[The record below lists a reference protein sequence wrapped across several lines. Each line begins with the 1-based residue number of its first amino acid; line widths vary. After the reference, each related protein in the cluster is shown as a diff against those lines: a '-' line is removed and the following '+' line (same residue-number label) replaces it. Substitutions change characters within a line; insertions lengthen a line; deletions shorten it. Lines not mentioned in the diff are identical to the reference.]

1 MALDSKPISHTHG
14 QSQEE
19 ECPSHP
25 NATNQMKGGH
35 IVIRCRPEVG
45 RHPKTYTHFTGA
57 GAPYHEPK
65 GGCSWDCVR
74 DICSGQQRSVH
85 TMSGRPMAAHRVKF
99 LILFTYAVRKF
110 FWFPPPKARDLMPIS
125 HTPLEPFVD
134 NDAFTVIDSKTC
146 TKIPA
151 SVYGSPM
158 CFHCMVSRKR
168 MKPQRSV
175 LLQLKYFF
183 MLSSCP

>member
-99 LILFTYAVRKF
+99 LILFTCAVRKF

-175 LLQLKYFF
+175 LTPTRYFL
-183 MLSSCP
+183 ML

>member
-1 MALDSKPISHTHG
+1 MRPSGGGRSLDGRSTH
-14 QSQEE
+14 
-19 ECPSHP
+19 PL
-25 NATNQMKGGH
+25 A
-35 IVIRCRPEVG
+35 G
-45 RHPKTYTHFTGA
+45 RSSS
-57 GAPYHEPK
+57 PYHEPK
-65 GGCSWDCVR
+65 GGYSWDCVR

-134 NDAFTVIDSKTC
+134 NDAFTIIDSNTC
-146 TKIPA
+146 TKIPV
-151 SVYGSPM
+151 SVYGSSM

-175 LLQLKYFF
+175 LLQLDTF
-183 MLSSCP
+183 SCYHHLHNPKLFIVKKKQTLEENRKN

>member
-1 MALDSKPISHTHG
+1 MSSGAGRKLVVILKPTPIS
-14 QSQEE
+14 
-19 ECPSHP
+19 P
-25 NATNQMKGGH
+25 
-35 IVIRCRPEVG
+35 
-45 RHPKTYTHFTGA
+45 GA

-99 LILFTYAVRKF
+99 LNLFTYAVRKF

-183 MLSSCP
+183 MLLSSPKSEVINRKKKRVIR

>member
-1 MALDSKPISHTHG
+1 MSSGAGRKLVVSLKPIPISPDPRADAVGTVFEIYV
-14 QSQEE
+14 QANKTSVYTI
-19 ECPSHP
+19 P
-25 NATNQMKGGH
+25 GG
-35 IVIRCRPEVG
+35 
-45 RHPKTYTHFTGA
+45 
-57 GAPYHEPK
+57 
-65 GGCSWDCVR
+65 
-74 DICSGQQRSVH
+74 
-85 TMSGRPMAAHRVKF
+85 PMAAHRVKF
-99 LILFTYAVRKF
+99 LIIFTFAVRKF

-134 NDAFTVIDSKTC
+134 SDAFTVIDSKTC
-146 TKIPA
+146 TKIPV

-183 MLSSCP
+183 MLSSSP